1 MDMKFANYKYHGQ
14 NINNLGDHAQVLTID
29 YLYEEMG
36 IGKEDIIYIDINN
49 LQNYDGPPVKLP
61 VSLPLINYT
70 ENGIAGMF
78 SKNIQPVF
86 FGLTMPKTT
95 LLPEEIKYYK
105 KYEPIGCRDEQA
117 YNTLRK
123 YGINAYL
130 GGCLTVTLPKRDINM
145 QKQKKIFIID
155 PPKNLKAYIPK
166 EILNN
171 AIIDT
176 HIFYNHIENPTEE
189 AAKRYQLYK
198 NEAKLMI
205 TGLLH
210 ASIPCL
216 AFGIPVILARDFVS
230 YRFAWVEALLKIYT
244 TSEYNQIDW
253 NPPIIEFERLK
264 ELVKK
269 VFIKKMKG
277 EDASEEILYLHNFY
291 MNRERKTY
299 CNDVFLTIQNFI
311 NNNWTDKD
319 KHYQYAV
326 WGLTQMAQMTVDY
339 ISNNYPNAKL
349 THVYDKN
356 TSKTLNGIQAILPDN
371 IENYPKETV
380 FVTTV
385 SAADEAEEYFKKI
398 KKEPLFYNTL
408 KIIR

>member
-36 IGKEDIIYIDINN
+36 VKKEDIIYIDIND
-49 LQNYDGPPVKLP
+49 LQSYDGPPVKLP

-86 FGLTMPKTT
+86 FGLTMPKTA

-130 GGCLTVTLPKRDINM
+130 GGCLTVTLPKRNVNT

-189 AAKRYQLYK
+189 AEKRYQLYK

-230 YRFAWVEALLKIYT
+230 YRFAWVESLLKIYT

-253 NPPIIEFERLK
+253 NPPIVEFEKHK
-264 ELVKK
+264 ELVKEL
-269 VFIKKMKG
+269 FIKKMRG
-277 EDASEEILYLHNFY
+277 EDASQEISYLHNFY

-311 NNNWTDKD
+311 NKNWYDKD
-319 KHYQYAV
+319 KYYEYAV

-356 TSKTLNGIQAILPDN
+356 INKTLNGIRAIRPDN

-398 KKEPLFYNTL
+398 KKDPLFYNTL